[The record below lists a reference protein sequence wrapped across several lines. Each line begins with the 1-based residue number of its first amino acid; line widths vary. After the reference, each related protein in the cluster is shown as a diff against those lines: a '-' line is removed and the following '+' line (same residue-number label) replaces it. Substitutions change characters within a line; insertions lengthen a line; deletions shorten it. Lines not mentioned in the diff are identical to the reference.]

1 MCRGIRN
8 SWEETRV
15 IQLSWIAKRS
25 MKEASPGTRCCC
37 CRCRR
42 QRRRRT
48 CEKATTDFAFVK
60 INDNMKGER
69 ERGKGGGEHT
79 QNRMDFSIVGERRA
93 IQSTGTKSAK
103 VKGWRRK
110 MLLLMRSSASRV
122 LTSTPIEL
130 LSDTTTSVV
139 AQLVKWEKSFLH
151 EGREEITILK
161 IWVALRKN
169 ILWNVG

>member
-1 MCRGIRN
+1 MKITQQFSRKLRRN
-8 SWEETRV
+8 RNYSTFLNRKKKHES
-15 IQLSWIAKRS
+15 I
-25 MKEASPGTRCCC
+25 SPRCCC
-37 CRCRR
+37 CC
-42 QRRRRT
+42 RRRRT

-60 INDNMKGER
+60 INDNMKR
-69 ERGKGGGEHT
+69 EGGGHT

-139 AQLVKWEKSFLH
+139 AQLVKWEKSFLR
-151 EGREEITILK
+151 EGRENHYLGWKYGSRYAEKYTLK
-161 IWVALRKN
+161 SWREK
-169 ILWNVG
+169 